1 MKKLVFLSVVT
12 LLFAFVTNGQDC
24 RKYFGKGYCTDYIK
38 QRTGKKQSGDAGTWS
53 GNIRNI
59 KEIRPGDVAIFS
71 SPAPWGHV
79 AVIERVI
86 YERNTDKP
94 YEIEISEMNWG
105 RLSSNAEERKCA
117 VTQKFNQVSRR
128 TVRVTTVKAF
138 WRP

>member
-1 MKKLVFLSVVT
+1 MKKIILLSVISLIMTTIVH
-12 LLFAFVTNGQDC
+12 GQDC
-24 RKYFGKGYCTDYIK
+24 KKYFGKGYCVDYIK
-38 QRTGKKQSGDAGTWS
+38 QRVGKKQSGNAGNWR
-53 GNIRNI
+53 GNINNI

-71 SPAPWGHV
+71 SPAPYGHV

-94 YEIEISEMNWG
+94 YQIEISEMNWG
-105 RLSSNAEERKCA
+105 RTSANTEEKNCA
-117 VTQKFNQVSRR
+117 VTQMFNQVSRR